1 MLQKKNIDSSK
12 KVKIIIGIIYISI
25 LSVFIYLLFSNFT
38 YSEITSYQFILSNI
52 DAIRNLKEE
61 NFLILFISFFFLV
74 ILWVLL
80 LGFGSPLALLS
91 GFVFGKWLGSIFIVL
106 SLSIGA
112 TFLYI
117 LSRYFFYNL
126 IKNIFMK
133 KFISLVKKFKKNEFI
148 YFLIYRF
155 IGGIPFGV
163 ANVLPVL
170 FNIGVK
176 NYFIGTFIGLFPQLF
191 VMVSLGS
198 GIETILQKNNQL
210 PSVIELMKSS
220 EIYLPVLGFFILI
233 LMGLFVKKKFDKIN

>member
-1 MLQKKNIDSSK
+1 
-12 KVKIIIGIIYISI
+12 
-25 LSVFIYLLFSNFT
+25 
-38 YSEITSYQFILSNI
+38 
-52 DAIRNLKEE
+52 
-61 NFLILFISFFFLV
+61 
-74 ILWVLL
+74 
-80 LGFGSPLALLS
+80 
-91 GFVFGKWLGSIFIVL
+91 
-106 SLSIGA
+106 
-112 TFLYI
+112 
-117 LSRYFFYNL
+117 
-126 IKNIFMK
+126 MK